1 MFSINPASREC
12 YDVVLRLCSNYLASA
27 SGIPTSSPSFGLEPV
42 EESPNTQIEGLYSMM
57 WPGANTTEVDMLIE
71 NDSWNN
77 FIADLPDDSPNLL
90 DQDYEDLR
98 FA

>member
-1 MFSINPASREC
+1 
-12 YDVVLRLCSNYLASA
+12 
-27 SGIPTSSPSFGLEPV
+27 
-42 EESPNTQIEGLYSMM
+42 M

-77 FIADLPDDSPNLL
+77 FIADLADDSPNLL